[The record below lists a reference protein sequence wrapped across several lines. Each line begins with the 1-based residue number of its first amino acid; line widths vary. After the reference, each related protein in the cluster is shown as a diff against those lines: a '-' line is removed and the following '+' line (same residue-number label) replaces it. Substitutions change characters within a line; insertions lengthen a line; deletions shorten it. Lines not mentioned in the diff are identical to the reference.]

1 MKLLTKE
8 AGVNVIDYDKILSQ
22 KVKDIKP
29 SGIRKFFDIAGTMD
43 DVISLG
49 VGEPDFNTPWVIRK
63 AAIQVLERKHIIY
76 GPNKGVV
83 PLRKAVCE
91 RISKKHDVSYDSE
104 KEIIITVGGSEAI
117 DLAIR
122 GLVNNGDEVLV
133 VEPCFVCY
141 APLVELAGGVAVP
154 VPTRIENNFK
164 LTVEDFRDKVTERTK
179 LIILPF
185 PNNPTG
191 AVMTKEDLEPIAE
204 FLRDTNIMVLT
215 DEIYS
220 ELTYGRKHFSII
232 ELDGMR
238 ERTIYVNGFSKA
250 YAMTGWRL
258 GYLAAPEPIVSQ
270 IAKIHQYGIM
280 CSPYISQNAAVE
292 ALNSCDAEVSKM
304 VDEYNVRRRYL
315 VSEFNRLGLTCF
327 NPEGAFYV
335 FPCIKS
341 TGLTSDEFCER
352 LLYEGK
358 VAAVPGTAFGDSGE
372 GYMRISYAYSLK
384 HLMEAIRRI
393 EIFLKKL
400 EAEKNEG

>member
-1 MKLLTKE
+1 M
-8 AGVNVIDYDKILSQ
+8 IDYDKVLSKKIKQ
-22 KVKDIKP
+22 VKP
-29 SGIRKFFDIAGTMD
+29 SGIRKFFDIAGSMEG
-43 DVISLG
+43 VISLG
-49 VGEPDFNTPWVIRK
+49 VGEPDFSTPWVIRK

-76 GPNKGVV
+76 GPNKGLE
-83 PLRKAVCE
+83 PLRNAISS
-91 RISKKHDVSYDSE
+91 RISTKHGVDYDSSDE
-104 KEIIITVGGSEAI
+104 VIVTVGGSEAI

-122 GLVNNGDEVLV
+122 GLIDPGDEVLV

-141 APLVELAGGVAVP
+141 APLVELAGGVPVS

-164 LTVEDFRDKVTERTK
+164 LTVDDFRYKVTERTK
-179 LIILPF
+179 LIIIPF

-191 AVMTKEDLEPIAE
+191 AIMTREDLEPVAE
-204 FLRDTNIMVLT
+204 FLRNTDIMVLS

-220 ELTYGRKHFSII
+220 ELTYGRKHCSII

-258 GYLAAPEPIVSQ
+258 GYVAAPEPIISQ
-270 IAKIHQYGIM
+270 ISKIHQYGIM

-292 ALNSCDAEVSKM
+292 ALTSCDKEIEKM
-304 VDEYNVRRRYL
+304 ADEYNIRRRYL

-341 TGLTSDEFCER
+341 TGLTSEEFCER
-352 LLYEGK
+352 LLYEEK
-358 VAAVPGTAFGDSGE
+358 VAVVPGNAFGDCGE
-372 GYMRISYAYSLK
+372 GYIRISYAYSIK

-393 EIFLKKL
+393 EKFLKKL
-400 EAEKNEG
+400 EDERNEN

>member
-1 MKLLTKE
+1 M
-8 AGVNVIDYDKILSQ
+8 IDYDKVLSN
-22 KVKDIKP
+22 KIRNIKP
-29 SGIRKFFDIAGTMD
+29 SGIRKFFDIAGTMK

-49 VGEPDFNTPWVIRK
+49 VGEPDFSTPWVIRK
-63 AAIQVLERKHIIY
+63 AAIQVLERKHIVY
-76 GPNKGVV
+76 GPNKGLE
-83 PLRKAVCE
+83 PLRNAISQ
-91 RISKKHDVSYDSE
+91 RINKKHGVEYDPAS
-104 KEIIITVGGSEAI
+104 EIIVTVGGSEAI
-117 DLAIR
+117 DLALR
-122 GLVNNGDEVLV
+122 GILDPGDEVLV

-141 APLVELAGGVAVP
+141 APLVELAGGKAVS

-179 LIILPF
+179 LLILPF

-191 AVMTKEDLEPIAE
+191 AVMTREDLMPIAD
-204 FLRDTNIMVLT
+204 FLRDTNIMVLS

-220 ELTYGRKHFSII
+220 ELTYGRKHVSII
-232 ELDGMR
+232 ELEDMR

-258 GYLAAPEPIVSQ
+258 GYVTAPEPIISQ

-292 ALNSCDAEVSKM
+292 ALESCDDEIAKM
-304 VDEYNVRRRYL
+304 VDEYNIRRKFL

-327 NPEGAFYV
+327 DPEGAFYV

-341 TGLTSDEFCER
+341 TGLTSEEFCER
-352 LLYEGK
+352 LLYEEK
-358 VAAVPGTAFGDSGE
+358 VAAVPGSAFGDSGE

-384 HLMEAIRRI
+384 HLMEAMKRI
-393 EIFLKKL
+393 EKFLKKL
-400 EAEKNEG
+400 EAEKHEN